1 MCTVES
7 PAQVVG
13 LSLSSNS
20 LNGVLPPS
28 LGNLSSLVGLSLGRQ
43 GGHFFPD
50 YVQSDSLMS
59 LRLATG
65 CVARVRALVWV
76 EGLFSIRKRIRMA
89 WCILHALFVPKV
101 YGDSSQDAQPN
112 RLSSSIP
119 ETLFQLEQ
127 LQVSQYK
134 SACRVCAQLT
144 HRCSS
149 NPKTGAR
156 CPASVRAVGSTHA
169 HAAICLLAGPAPGW
183 E

>member
-1 MCTVES
+1 MQDRI

-13 LSLSSNS
+13 LSLSSNN

-28 LGNLSSLVGLSLGRQ
+28 LGNLSSIVGLSLGRQ

-65 CVARVRALVWV
+65 CIEPDLVWV
-76 EGLFSIRKRIRMA
+76 EGLFSIRKRSGRFGA
-89 WCILHALFVPKV
+89 SCTLR
-101 YGDSSQDAQPN
+101 AQGVW
-112 RLSSSIP
+112 RQQSRRSA
-119 ETLFQLEQ
+119 
-127 LQVSQYK
+127 K
-134 SACRVCAQLT
+134 SALEFDSRDSISTGAASGFPIQISMPRVCPAT

-169 HAAICLLAGPAPGW
+169 HAAICLSAGPAPGW